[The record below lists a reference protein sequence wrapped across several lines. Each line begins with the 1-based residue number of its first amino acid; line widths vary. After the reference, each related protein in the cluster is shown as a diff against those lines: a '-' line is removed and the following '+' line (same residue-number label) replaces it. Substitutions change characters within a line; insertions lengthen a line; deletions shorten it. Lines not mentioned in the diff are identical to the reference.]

1 MKLCRQYSVCDFK
14 EIKANKK
21 DIEYNKNLVYR
32 KEYLQIKLG
41 AGQGG

>member
-1 MKLCRQYSVCDFK
+1 MEFARK
-14 EIKANKK
+14 KASKK
-21 DIEYNKNLVYR
+21 DALENSELVPR

>member
-1 MKLCRQYSVCDFK
+1 MEF
-14 EIKANKK
+14 ANLR
-21 DIEYNKNLVYR
+21 ENSELTHR